1 MRKLLVFSL
10 LAVLALALAA
20 CAAPAAQPAAPA
32 QPTAAAAQPTAA
44 PAQPTAA
51 PAQPTTAAEP
61 VTLTIES
68 WRNDDLKL
76 WQLRPF
82 PRDRPDCARD
92 QLRVNLPF
100 RQLRQN
106 LVKLAIADERL
117 TADNRHVERTMAIDE
132 GHEARDQLVAL
143 VVGEAAQRHATAKV
157 IVAVGV
163 TSGTTQR
170 TFARDLDRDVRAVA
184 RKDAAPSLDDFSSAN
199 AHSITI
205 SPVILSK
212 DARRNGIS

>member
-1 MRKLLVFSL
+1 MRVDIPRSEEFLEVAGAPHLLPRDRAVHRDLVSLDVLDDAIVGGGRTPRVVFGLQS
-10 LAVLALALAA
+10 VD
-20 CAAPAAQPAAPA
+20 
-32 QPTAAAAQPTAA
+32 
-44 PAQPTAA
+44 
-51 PAQPTTAAEP
+51 
-61 VTLTIES
+61 
-68 WRNDDLKL
+68 RHDDLEL
-76 WQLRPF
+76 GQPRPF
-82 PRDRPDCARD
+82 PWDRPDCARD
-92 QLRVNLPF
+92 ELGVDLPF

-117 TADNRHVERTMAIDE
+117 SADNRHVERSMAIDKC
-132 GHEARDQLVAL
+132 HEARDQLVAL

-163 TSGTTQR
+163 ASGTSQR

-205 SPVILSK
+205 SPVILSE
-212 DARRNGIS
+212 DAR